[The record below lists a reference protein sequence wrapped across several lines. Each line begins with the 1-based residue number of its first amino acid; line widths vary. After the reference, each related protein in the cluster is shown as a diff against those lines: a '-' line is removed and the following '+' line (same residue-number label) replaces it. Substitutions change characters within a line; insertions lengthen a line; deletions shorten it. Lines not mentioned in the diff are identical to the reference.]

1 MSKTKTV
8 KKKAKMQVRDAVEKI
23 VSCGLSVYE
32 HENNSEHDSEV
43 RHLTILGGVRRVSFY
58 PSTLTVF
65 ASKEKDFPQV
75 KTSGIDAA
83 IRVAK
88 DGK

>member
-1 MSKTKTV
+1 M
-8 KKKAKMQVRDAVEKI
+8 KKEKMKVDLAIEKI
-23 VSCGLSVYE
+23 VASGLSVFE
-32 HENNSEHDSEV
+32 HENNSDTDSGT
-43 RHLTILGGVRRVSFY
+43 RHITILGGVRRVSFY

-65 ASKEKDFPQV
+65 APKEKDFPQV

-83 IRVAK
+83 IRIAK

>member
-1 MSKTKTV
+1 M
-8 KKKAKMQVRDAVEKI
+8 KKDKMKVIDAIKKI
-23 VSCGLSVYE
+23 VDSGLSVFE
-32 HENNSEHDSEV
+32 HENNSENNSETDSGT
-43 RHLTILGGVRRVSFY
+43 RHITILGGVRRVSFY
-58 PSTLTVF
+58 PSTLTVY
-65 ASKEKDFPQV
+65 AQKEKDFAQV

>member
-8 KKKAKMQVRDAVEKI
+8 KKKAKMQVRDAIEKI

-32 HENNSEHDSEV
+32 HENNSEHDNEV